1 MSRTGDTRDGAGGLL
16 RRDFTVI
23 FTCTGGGQYR
33 VDLCRV
39 G

>member
-1 MSRTGDTRDGAGGLL
+1 MAHPRRRGGLL
-16 RRDFTVI
+16 RRAFTVC
-23 FTCTGGGQYR
+23 FTCTGGGRYR